1 MSEILFEYV
10 RQGAYV
16 KVTAIEPE
24 TKVEAS
30 VVVPANISQEQMQV
44 HVLQKLKYV
53 LKKME
58 DESC

>member
-1 MSEILFEYV
+1 MSQILYEYI

-30 VVVPANISQEQMQV
+30 VVVPANLPQEQMQV
-44 HVLQKLKYV
+44 HALQKLLYV

-58 DESC
+58 KES